1 MITKEMT
8 CIVCPVGCQMTVTL
22 EDSRVTNVTG
32 NACNRGPVY
41 AADECT
47 APKRMLTTTVFA
59 EVDGRRVP
67 VPVKTKEAI
76 PKALLFDAMKVI
88 NVVTVTAPAS
98 RGDIVVANLL
108 NTGINV
114 ILTDDVCEGE

>member
-67 VPVKTKEAI
+67 VPVKTKESI

-88 NVVTVTAPAS
+88 NAVTVTALAS

-108 NTGINV
+108 NTGIDV